1 MFDHLYKNELMNKA
15 LLKDTEKQHPSSLLS
30 NILMDKR
37 ETEFQVSVVIHR
49 ESWTE
54 VFYSWDVC

>member
-30 NILMDKR
+30 NVLMDKR

-49 ESWTE
+49 ES
-54 VFYSWDVC
+54 